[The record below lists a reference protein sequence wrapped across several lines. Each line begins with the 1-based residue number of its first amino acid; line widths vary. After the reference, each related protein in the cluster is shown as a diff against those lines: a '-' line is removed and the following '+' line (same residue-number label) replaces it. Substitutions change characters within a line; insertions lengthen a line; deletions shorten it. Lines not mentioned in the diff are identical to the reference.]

1 MLVTVLSMSP
11 FSALMLL
18 FWLWFVLTGVVLAVI
33 DVRIHR
39 LPNVLVGLTFVIGS
53 LLLFVHGLLIHSL
66 SQFTSAALGA
76 VTLVLAYGVLHLLGG
91 IGMGDVKYAGV
102 VGLYLGSIS
111 WDALW
116 WGTLMAFLL
125 LTLASVWS
133 VLLEQMSLGHQQRGR
148 AMPFGPA
155 MVAGTIGGALIS
167 LSGG

>member
-1 MLVTVLSMSP
+1 MTESALAVNPT
-11 FSALMLL
+11 SALMFL

-102 VGLYLGSIS
+102 VGLYLGSLS
-111 WDALW
+111 WSALW
-116 WGTLMAFLL
+116 WGTLVAFLL
-125 LTLASVWS
+125 AASASFWPAS
-133 VLLEQMSLGHQQRGR
+133 IGQKRSDRGM
-148 AMPFGPA
+148 AFGPA
-155 MVAGTIGGALIS
+155 MVVGALAGALIS
-167 LSGG
+167 SRDG